1 MEQQPAQHAN
11 RGDSVRRQHDE
22 IDHLHWGRLQDWLQL
37 IRLPNVFTLLADCI
51 AAAIVAVGATWRLSA
66 FLPVMMASLLAY
78 WAGMILNDVVD
89 VEEDREHRPDR
100 PLASGR
106 ISPVI
111 AGHVATGMLLIAP
124 ILILAIMALHTS
136 QPLWMGLAFLSSVL
150 LSVAVRSYDSP
161 LKRTLLGPPLMGLC
175 RALNILMVG
184 FSMLAVLPFAS
195 PDSSH
200 AAPAKTS
207 SNVVERLLVEP
218 LLPAEVSST
227 EEIGPLPDVIFPR
240 PLIGL
245 AAGIGLYIL
254 GVTVYAR
261 REERDSSPAGLL
273 LGILLEIAGLVVIGC
288 LPMWAEAEQTW
299 TLNPRQGYPLLI
311 LLIGLTVAN
320 RGIAGVMHPV
330 PRKVQLAVKHAILT
344 LILIDAAVVLMWAG
358 AWYGCGVVALLLP
371 AMSSAMRF
379 RST

>member
-1 MEQQPAQHAN
+1 M
-11 RGDSVRRQHDE
+11 RRQHDD

-51 AAAIVAVGATWRLSA
+51 AAAIVAVGLSWRLSA

-89 VEEDREHRPDR
+89 IEEDREHRPDR

-111 AGHVATGMLLIAP
+111 AGHVASGMLLIAP
-124 ILILAIMALHTS
+124 ILILAVMALHTS
-136 QPLWMGLAFLSSVL
+136 QPLWMGLAFLSSAL
-150 LSVAVRSYDSP
+150 LSVAVRGYDSP

-195 PDSSH
+195 HDSSS
-200 AAPAKTS
+200 ATLAKTS

-218 LLPAEVSST
+218 LLPAEVTSA

-273 LGILLEIAGLVVIGC
+273 LGILLEIAGLVVISC
-288 LPMWAEAEQTW
+288 LPMWAEADQTW

-371 AMSSAMRF
+371 ALSSAMRF

>member
-1 MEQQPAQHAN
+1 MEQQPARHAN
-11 RGDSVRRQHDE
+11 REDSVRSHHDDM
-22 IDHLHWGRLQDWLQL
+22 DHLHWGRWQDWLQL

-51 AAAIVAVGATWRLSA
+51 AAAIVAVGLAWRPSA
-66 FLPVMMASLLAY
+66 FLPVLLVSLLAY

-89 VEEDREHRPDR
+89 IEEDREHRPDR
-100 PLASGR
+100 PLPSGK

-111 AGHVATGMLLIAP
+111 AGHIASAMLLVGP
-124 ILILAIMALHTS
+124 ILILAVMALHTS
-136 QPLWMGLAFLSSVL
+136 QPLWMGLAFLSSGL

-161 LKRTLLGPPLMGLC
+161 LKRTLLDPPLMGLC

-184 FSMLAVLPFAS
+184 FSMLAVSPIAAVAPSEAKLAS
-195 PDSSH
+195 AS
-200 AAPAKTS
+200 TTI
-207 SNVVERLLVEP
+207 VEKLLVDP
-218 LLPAEVSST
+218 LLPVEAQST
-227 EEIGPLPDVIFPR
+227 EEIAPLPDVIFPR
-240 PLIGL
+240 PLIAL

-273 LGILLEIAGLVVIGC
+273 LGILLEIAGLVIIGC
-288 LPMWAEAEQTW
+288 LPMWAEADQSW

-358 AWYGCGVVALLLP
+358 AWYGCAVVVLLLP
-371 AMSSAMRF
+371 ALSSAMRF